1 MAKKQ
6 TVSES
11 GRRLIKQHEGLRL
24 TAYRDLGYPDLWAIG
39 YGHTG
44 PDVYRGLT
52 ISEDRAEALLAQD
65 LEKHE
70 AEVRRLTKGANTP
83 QAAFDALVSFDFN
96 TGELHSSTLLKKH
109 RAGLHA
115 AAAREFHRWKYSN
128 GKVMAG
134 LIRRRADEAKLY
146 ASAYSWS
153 N

>member
-11 GRRLIKQHEGLRL
+11 GRRLIKKHEGLRL
-24 TAYRDLGYPDLWAIG
+24 TAYRDAGYPDLWTIG

-44 PDVYRGLT
+44 PDVHRGLT
-52 ISEDRAEALLAQD
+52 ISEDRANALLAKD

-70 AEVRRLTKGANTP
+70 SEVRRLCKGTNTP
-83 QAAFDALVSFDFN
+83 QAAFDALVSFNFN
-96 TGELHSSTLLKKH
+96 TGKLHSSTLLKKH
-109 RAGLHA
+109 RAGLHDA
-115 AAAREFHRWKYSN
+115 ASREFHRWKYSN
-128 GKVMAG
+128 GKVLAG

-146 ASAYSWS
+146 ASAYSCS